1 MTPIALYTLSP
12 PLKIG
17 LVGTGYAAQKRWR
30 SLQATPETQV
40 VAIASPSRE
49 RCLALDPDRQA
60 THYEQWSA
68 LLAHRP
74 LDLVII
80 ANANHLHGPI
90 AQAALT
96 TGLHVVCEYPLALDV
111 QFARNLVALAQTQQ
125 RLLHVEHIELL
136 GSLHQT
142 VRQHLPR
149 IGRPVYAQYT
159 TLSPKQPVSRRW
171 NYHHQEF
178 GFPLMAALSRINRFV
193 DLFGAVAQVS
203 CQAQFADI
211 PDTSY
216 YRACLCSA
224 QLQFRQGLVAT
235 VTYGKGEWFTGS
247 ERSLVIHGD
256 RGSLSFQG
264 SQGCLIQGEQQT
276 PLTLGSRRGVFA
288 KDLQHVMD
296 HLLNRTSLY
305 TTAAASCDALTVA
318 QAAAVSAQTGQM
330 IRLA

>member
-1 MTPIALYTLSP
+1 MYPLSP
-12 PLKIG
+12 PLKVG

-30 SLQATPETQV
+30 SLQTTPETQV
-40 VAIASPSRE
+40 VAIASPSPE

-68 LLAHRP
+68 LLAHQP
-74 LDLVII
+74 LDLVVI

-96 TGLHVVCEYPLALDV
+96 AGLHVVCEYPLALDV
-111 QFARNLVALAQTQQ
+111 KLAHDLVTLAQTQQ

-142 VRQHLPR
+142 VRQHLPS
-149 IGRPVYAQYT
+149 IGRPLYAQYT
-159 TLSPKQPVSRRW
+159 TLSPKRPVSRRW

-178 GFPLMAALSRINRFV
+178 GFPLMAALSRLNRLM
-193 DLFGAVAQVS
+193 DLFGAVARVS

-211 PDTSY
+211 PNTSY

-224 QLQFRQGLVAT
+224 QLQFHQGLVAT
-235 VTYGKGEWFTGS
+235 VTYGKGEWFAGS
-247 ERSLVIHGD
+247 ERSLTIHGD

-264 SQGCLIQGEQQT
+264 SQGILTQGEQQT
-276 PLTLGSRRGVFA
+276 ALSLGSRRGVFA
-288 KDLQHVMD
+288 KDLQQTVA
-296 HLLNRTSLY
+296 HLLTGAPLY
-305 TTAAASCDALTVA
+305 TTATASCDALAVA
-318 QAAAVSAQTGQM
+318 QAAANSAQTGQT
-330 IRLA
+330 IQLS